1 MIPLRS
7 LVPTLAALA
16 LAGCATTQPTNPAAT
31 AHVAVL
37 NSGAGVQE
45 KARALQELAVVGG
58 PEAVPALAAL
68 LSHEQLS
75 DYARSGLESIKHPS
89 AGAALRNA
97 LGTLNGRQLAGVVNS
112 LGVRRETAAV
122 RDLQAL
128 VFDTQRGVGAEA
140 IASLGMIANSD
151 AAKTLQKVLGDGPAD
166 LRLPAAHAALIA
178 AEHLAKGGN
187 VAAARGLLDQVVKAL
202 PPGHLA
208 TVAQNQAASLGAVA
222 RR

>member
-1 MIPLRS
+1 MIPFRS
-7 LVPTLAALA
+7 LVPTVFALA

-37 NSGAGVQE
+37 NSGADVYD
-45 KARALQELAVVGG
+45 KARACQELAVVGG

-75 DYARSGLESIKHPS
+75 DYARSGLEAIKHPS

-97 LGTLNGRQLAGVVNS
+97 LPTLKGRQLAGAVNS
-112 LGVRRETAAV
+112 LGIRRETAAV

-128 VFDTQRGVGAEA
+128 VFDAQRGVGADA
-140 IASLGMIANSD
+140 IAALGLIGNSES
-151 AAKTLQKVLGDGPAD
+151 AKTLQKVLADGPAD
-166 LRLPAAHAALIA
+166 LRVPAAHASLVA
-178 AEHLAKGGN
+178 AEQLAKGGN
-187 VAAARGLLDQVVKAL
+187 VSAARSLLDSVVRAL

-208 TVAQNQAASLGAVA
+208 TVAQNQAAGLGAVA